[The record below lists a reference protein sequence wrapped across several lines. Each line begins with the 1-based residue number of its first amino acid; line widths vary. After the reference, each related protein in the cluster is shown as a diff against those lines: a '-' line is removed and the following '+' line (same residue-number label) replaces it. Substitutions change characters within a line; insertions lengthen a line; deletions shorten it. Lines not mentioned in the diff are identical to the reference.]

1 MRNEFKDKDELGWI
15 HVTVMVICLFLVVV
29 GVYSVLAG

>member
-15 HVTVMVICLFLVVV
+15 HVALIVICLFLVVV
-29 GVYSVLAG
+29 GVYSALAG